1 MDIDN
6 LFQNLLQSL
15 FADMEINLQL
25 QGIFRIAS
33 VYKAQILRQDFIKDK
48 ASQCGFHHIGNFRTV
63 SQLLRNLHFNS
74 GVKGQHLV
82 FICQNCFIQALEIF
96 AFSFCPGSFL
106 GQIVDT

>member
-33 VYKAQILRQDFIKDK
+33 VYKAQILRQDFTTSESSVPS
-48 ASQCGFHHIGNFRTV
+48 AS
-63 SQLLRNLHFNS
+63 
-74 GVKGQHLV
+74 
-82 FICQNCFIQALEIF
+82 CFVIFTLILE
-96 AFSFCPGSFL
+96 
-106 GQIVDT
+106 